1 MTVARTG
8 REDRIR
14 ALVWKRSD
22 FRETSRLITFITAEH
37 GKLTTLA
44 KGGHRPG
51 SQCLGRIDF
60 LNLVDLKISSGN
72 LPILHRVRLI
82 HEHRRLR
89 DPIRYRA
96 ASYLTEIFDPAI
108 LFGRS
113 DPGLFEL
120 LAGGLLMLERCPYAA
135 IPCVLAGLE
144 LRFLFELG
152 LRPPLLA
159 CHRCGASSERG
170 PLFPA
175 RIHPGLC
182 CRTHAPRGARAVPAD
197 ALRWLD
203 RISHTPGKQWSGLP
217 PAPAAVAPLLGRGVA
232 AAVEKQPMWRAAAFA

>member
-1 MTVARTG
+1 MMVARAG
-8 REDRIR
+8 QEELIR

-37 GKLTTLA
+37 GKLRTLA

-60 LNLVDLKISSGN
+60 LNLVDLKFSSGS

-89 DPIRYRA
+89 EPIRYQA

-120 LAGGLLMLERCPYAA
+120 LAGGLLLLEHCPYPA
-135 IPCVLAGLE
+135 IPTVLAGLE
-144 LRFLFELG
+144 LRFLAELG
-152 LRPPLLA
+152 LLPSLLA
-159 CHRCGASSERG
+159 CHRCGASSQSG

-175 RIHPGLC
+175 RVHPGLC
-182 CRTHAPRGARAVPAD
+182 CRTHAPRGARAVGAD
-197 ALRWLD
+197 ALAWLD
-203 RISHTPGKQWSGLP
+203 RISQTAGKQWPGLP
-217 PAPAAVAPLLGRGVA
+217 PAPPAVAPLLGRWVA
-232 AAVEKQPMWRAAAFA
+232 AAIEKQPMWRAAAFA